1 MGIREKYRN
10 FLRQLVDRKYLEKF
24 QNVTVLGE
32 NLLNGYYIV
41 IFETDIDLKEI
52 FKCTKKD
59 T

>member
-24 QNVTVLGE
+24 KNVTVLGE

-52 FKCTKKD
+52 FKCTKKHI
-59 T
+59 